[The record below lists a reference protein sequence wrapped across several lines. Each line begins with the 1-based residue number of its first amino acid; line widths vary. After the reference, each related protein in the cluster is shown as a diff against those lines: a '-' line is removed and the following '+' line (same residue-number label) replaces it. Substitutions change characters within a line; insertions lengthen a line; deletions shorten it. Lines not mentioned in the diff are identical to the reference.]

1 MTYEISGLSITS
13 ALNSAGMDF
22 TPTELINLTGLGI
35 TSTLDTD
42 LVVADM
48 AVGLSTLSAIS
59 SSVGAISPADVVGL
73 TGLAF
78 NVNLGSTVVAP
89 LGYKDIDITGNT
101 SYTYVEHSA

>member
-1 MTYEISGLSITS
+1 MTYEISGL
-13 ALNSAGMDF
+13 A
-22 TPTELINLTGLGI
+22 I

-42 LVVADM
+42 LVVDNAEIVNITGLGITSALNSSGLTIADM
-48 AVGLSTLSAIS
+48 AIGLSTLTAIS

-73 TGLAF
+73 TGLSF
-78 NVNLGSTVVAP
+78 NVNLGSTGVAP